1 MKAARMIERTGK
13 ISLFGGMVF
22 RSFSLALALSFSG
35 SALGAAVDEAQVK
48 AAFVFNVMRYVE
60 WPEGALAPG
69 APLIVCRVGSGAL
82 SQALS
87 ALEGRQMAGRQV
99 RVRSVDADLTGCQ
112 VLVLPE
118 GEGRALLSR
127 AQGRPILTLGEGW
140 DFLED
145 SGIVAM
151 VVLDGKLAFGANLD
165 GARRV
170 NLRLSAQLLKLARRV
185 LDGPGK

>member
-1 MKAARMIERTGK
+1 
-13 ISLFGGMVF
+13 
-22 RSFSLALALSFSG
+22 
-35 SALGAAVDEAQVK
+35 
-48 AAFVFNVMRYVE
+48 
-60 WPEGALAPG
+60 
-69 APLIVCRVGSGAL
+69 
-82 SQALS
+82 
-87 ALEGRQMAGRQV
+87 
-99 RVRSVDADLTGCQ
+99 

-118 GEGRALLSR
+118 GEGRALLAR

-185 LDGPGK
+185 LDGAGK

>member
-1 MKAARMIERTGK
+1 MAERTGT
-13 ISLFGGMVF
+13 INPFSEMVS
-22 RSFSLALALSFSG
+22 RRFSLALALTLAPMFAG
-35 SALGAAVDEAQVK
+35 RALGATADEAQVK
-48 AAFVFNVMRYVE
+48 AAFVLNVMRYVE
-60 WPEGALAPG
+60 WPEGSLAPG

-87 ALEGRQMAGRQV
+87 ALEGRQAAGRQV
-99 RVRSVDADLTGCQ
+99 RVRSVEADLAGCQ

-118 GEGRALLSR
+118 GEGRTLLPL
-127 AQGRPILTLGEGW
+127 AQDRPILTLGEGW

-145 SGIVAM
+145 SGIIAM
-151 VVLDGKLAFGANLD
+151 VVLDGKLAFGANLE

-185 LDGPGK
+185 RDGAGK

>member
-1 MKAARMIERTGK
+1 MVSRSLMRTLVL
-13 ISLFGGMVF
+13 S
-22 RSFSLALALSFSG
+22 LALSFAG

-48 AAFVFNVMRYVE
+48 AAFVFNVMRYVD

-69 APLIVCRVGSGAL
+69 APLVVCRVGSGAL

-87 ALEGRQMAGRQV
+87 VLEGRQVAGRQI
-99 RVRSVDADLTGCQ
+99 RVRPVEGDLSGCQ

-118 GEGRALLSR
+118 GEGAALLSR

-151 VVLDGKLAFGANLD
+151 VVLDGKLVFGANLD

-185 LDGPGK
+185 LDGAGK